1 MTQEQQQQ
9 PQQPQPFVGDWSQPP
24 EEYFSDVFWT
34 TLSPWS
40 AALTFGLRQASP
52 NEKDTP
58 KIRVRMPLQQAK
70 ALAVILLRAV
80 RKYESDANLTVALP
94 DKLLGNL
101 GIPLEDWKRFTE

>member
-1 MTQEQQQQ
+1 MTQEQQKP
-9 PQQPQPFVGDWSQPP
+9 PQTEDWSEAP

-40 AALTFGLRQASP
+40 AAVTFGLRQASP

-70 ALAVILLRAV
+70 ALAVILLRTV
-80 RKYESDANLTVALP
+80 RRYENEANVNIELP
-94 DKLLGNL
+94 TKLLESL
-101 GIPLEDWKRFTE
+101 GIPLEDWQRFTT